1 MSHYLVAGAG
11 PIGRATATHL
21 ADRGDT
27 VILVSRSGRGPAHD
41 RIDRVSADA
50 ADPRRMRE
58 LATGSAAVFNCL
70 NPAYHRWPTD
80 WPPMAQALL
89 AAAERAEAVLVTA
102 SNLYGYGPV
111 STAMT
116 ENLPLAATG
125 PKGRVRAS
133 MYADA
138 LAAHRAG
145 RTRTVEVRGSDYV
158 GPGAESHLGD
168 RVVPR
173 VLAGKS
179 VSVIGN
185 PDAPHTWTYTDD
197 MARMLVMAA
206 DDERAWGRAW
216 HAPSNPPRTQREA
229 VADLARAAGVAPV
242 KVSAVPSLALRTL
255 GLVNPTIRELQET
268 VYQFTDAFVMD
279 SSDAQRT
286 FGLHPTPWPEVLE
299 ATLRSY
305 GWSGSRSAA

>member
-1 MSHYLVAGAG
+1 MSQYLVAGAG
-11 PIGRATATHL
+11 PIGRATAAHL

-27 VILVSRSGRGPAHD
+27 VILVSRSGRGPADD
-41 RIDRVSADA
+41 RIERVSADA

-58 LATGSAAVFNCL
+58 LATGSAAVVNCL

-80 WPPMAQALL
+80 WPPMAEALL
-89 AAAERAEAVLVTA
+89 GAAEHAGAVLVTA

-145 RTRTVEVRGSDYV
+145 RARIVEVRGSDYV

-229 VADLARAAGVAPV
+229 VADLAQAAGVARV
-242 KVSAVPSLALRTL
+242 KVSAVPSLALRAL
-255 GLVNPTIRELQET
+255 GLVNPTIRELRET